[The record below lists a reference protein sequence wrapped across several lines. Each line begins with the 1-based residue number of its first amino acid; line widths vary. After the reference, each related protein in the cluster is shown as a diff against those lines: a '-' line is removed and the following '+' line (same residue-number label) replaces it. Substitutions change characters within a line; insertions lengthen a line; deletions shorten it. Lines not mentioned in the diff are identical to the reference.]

1 MSLYKNLL
9 IFRRTEETPFLIHF
23 TNEFFRREIDFEWLW
38 TASTKTRNAAC
49 WSLQVANMHFI
60 CIVYVQCKPPITATK
75 CPKYWM
81 LISSLEFQKMIKGC
95 PYNSFKGVPGN
106 FGRNMP
112 SWKRVTRKKL
122 RSNSFCTIERISPV

>member
-38 TASTKTRNAAC
+38 TASTKTRNTAC
-49 WSLQVANMHFI
+49 WSLQVANMHLI

-81 LISSLEFQKMIKGC
+81 LISSLEFQKNDSGESIMKTGHVKKAVFKFVLHYWKDFSRIKW
-95 PYNSFKGVPGN
+95 NSY
-106 FGRNMP
+106 RLQHE
-112 SWKRVTRKKL
+112 SAWTR
-122 RSNSFCTIERISPV
+122 